1 MGGMN
6 ATNVAGGRT
15 TLVLAA
21 ALLLTGTVAA
31 YATVSALSLRSDV
44 AALRATVGGTGAAAA
59 APGTGAGPA
68 AAPRD
73 ESLAGRLAATEAMV
87 KAHERTIEDLSSLVA
102 GLAGMSDAD
111 VKGLEIGEDGTAT
124 GPAASR
130 LRAFLRK
137 ERLDEKKED
146 FEKAAAHIDSIVADK
161 HAKFVD
167 DHDLSG
173 DQDKA
178 LSELEADVHEKAHA
192 LALSVMNGEKMW
204 WEIRPEAR
212 ALYDDTMGRL
222 TGLLGDTLAN
232 DYVDRLTED
241 FPMLRRWRARDD
253 GAAGAGA
260 AAGTPGAGSGG

>member
-1 MGGMN
+1 MSAMN
-6 ATNVAGGRT
+6 VTSASGGRT

-21 ALLLTGTVAA
+21 ALLLTGAVAA
-31 YATVSALSLRSDV
+31 YATVSALSLRGEV
-44 AALRATVGGTGAAAA
+44 AELRATVGGTGAAAA
-59 APGTGAGPA
+59 AAPGTGAA
-68 AAPRD
+68 AAPAPRD

-111 VKGLEIGEDGTAT
+111 VKGLEIGDDGTAT
-124 GPAASR
+124 GPAASK

-167 DHDLSG
+167 DHDLSS

-212 ALYDDTMGRL
+212 ALYDDTMGKL
-222 TGLLGDTLAN
+222 TGMLGESLAN
-232 DYVDRLTED
+232 DYFERLTED
-241 FPMLRRWRARDD
+241 FPMLRRWRRDD
-253 GAAGAGA
+253 GAAA
-260 AAGTPGAGSGG
+260 AAPGAGTGG